1 MRTVN
6 RLKVIALTGA
16 VVVMS
21 GCASNSPRE
30 ERATYAPTFP
40 VAAQM
45 PQDNS
50 GSIYKVGFGV
60 RLFEDTKAKRVGD
73 LLTVVLSEST
83 KAKKA
88 ASTSTTKDQNIGF
101 NTPTIFGSPVQHN
114 GKEILNVDVGMGSDF
129 TGDGASS
136 QSNSLSGSITV
147 FVAQVLPNGN
157 LVVRG
162 EKKLTLN
169 QGDEYIRITG
179 IIRPMDVNPDNTVPS
194 TKVAN
199 AEIIY
204 SGDGA
209 ISDANSMGWLARF
222 FNGPLWP
229 F

>member
-1 MRTVN
+1 MHRAN
-6 RLKVIALTGA
+6 SLKAAVLAVALVTTG
-16 VVVMS
+16 
-21 GCASNSPRE
+21 GCAGTAVKE
-30 ERATYAPTFP
+30 ETTAYAPTYP

-45 PQDNS
+45 PRDHS
-50 GSIYKVGFGV
+50 GSIYKAGFGV
-60 RLFEDTKAKRVGD
+60 RLFEDTKAHRVGD
-73 LLTVVLSEST
+73 LITVMLSEST
-83 KAKKA
+83 KAQKKA
-88 ASTSTTKDQNIGF
+88 STTTAKEQNIDF
-101 NTPTIFGSPVQHN
+101 PTPTLFGRAVTHD
-114 GKEILNVDVGMGSDF
+114 GRELLNNSVGMGNDF
-129 TGDGASS
+129 SGDGASS

-179 IIRPMDVNPDNTVPS
+179 IVRPMDVSPDNTVSS

>member
-1 MRTVN
+1 MRTPNIVMTT
-6 RLKVIALTGA
+6 ALMGA
-16 VVVMS
+16 LLTIS
-21 GCASNSPRE
+21 GCASNSPRAN
-30 ERATYAPTFP
+30 RAEYAPTYP

-50 GSIYKVGFGV
+50 GSIYKNGFGV
-60 RLFEDTKAKRVGD
+60 RLFEDTKAHRIGD
-73 LLTVVLSEST
+73 LLTVTLLEKTQAQKS
-83 KAKKA
+83 
-88 ASTSTTKDQNIGF
+88 ASTSTAKDQNIGF
-101 NTPTIFGSPVQHN
+101 NAPTLFGGPVQKD
-114 GKEILNVDVGMGSDF
+114 GTDILSVDVGMGSDF

-136 QSNSLSGSITV
+136 QSNSLTGSITV
-147 FVAQVLPNGN
+147 FVSQVLPNGN

-179 IIRPMDVNPDNTVPS
+179 IVRPMDVNPDNTIPS

-204 SGDGA
+204 SGEGA
-209 ISDANSMGWLARF
+209 LSDANSMGWMARF